1 MGFHLQN
8 FEVFSDIASFK
19 VLLCLERFFF
29 ENIGIGFSSVE
40 IPQES
45 KRRLAEIAKFEV
57 PLKFLT
63 VKV

>member
-1 MGFHLQN
+1 MSR
-8 FEVFSDIASFK
+8 EI
-19 VLLCLERFFF
+19 FFF

-57 PLKFLT
+57 PLNFLT
-63 VKV
+63 VDG